1 MLEEL
6 RPYFA
11 FATLAV
17 CCLLLFVAW
26 LCLRKLVEINDVGIL
41 YLANSLERADARHR
55 EQLERYIKVVDDR
68 LDRIEGQTGYGAK
81 SMHAL
86 AAHFMP
92 RLRTKADVQDE
103 HDHTEEAGYDMDV
116 ESVFRRELEERRN
129 APNEV
134 PKGWSEIS
142 VKPPTNSSDG

>member
-55 EQLERYIKVVDDR
+55 EQLERYIKLVDDR

-103 HDHTEEAGYDMDV
+103 HDYLEEAGYDMDV